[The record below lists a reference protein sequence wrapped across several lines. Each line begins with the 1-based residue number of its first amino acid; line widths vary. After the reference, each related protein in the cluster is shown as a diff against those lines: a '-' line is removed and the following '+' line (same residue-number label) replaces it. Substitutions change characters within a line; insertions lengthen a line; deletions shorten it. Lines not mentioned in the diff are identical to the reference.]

1 MGNGALVS
9 ILIPCYNHEKYVN
22 QALDSIMEDDYPN
35 KEIVIIND
43 GSGDNSGAV
52 IEKWINEN
60 ETKINVNYVS
70 RPNKGICA
78 TLNELVLMAKGEY
91 IILLASDD
99 MLCNNMIEKR
109 LSYLQRDMS
118 KKIVIGNTMV
128 IDKNN
133 NILSENS
140 LEFHKGN
147 ILDYKDKNTALKTL
161 LFGNWGYIGPVIFA
175 KKSLYND
182 IGLYK
187 DKLDIEDHYFF
198 LRVINDNSFIFS
210 DDIVAKYRIHNK
222 SLSHNLDNFQKNYIS
237 IIKSYI
243 SVYKYFDFKNKM
255 LLLKAI
261 YLKLKVLLIF
271 ELKKYIKKIYK

>member
-1 MGNGALVS
+1 MNTKPLIS
-9 ILIPCYNHEKYVN
+9 ILIPCYNHERYVN
-22 QALDSIMEDDYPN
+22 QTLDSVTEDEYPN

-43 GSGDNSGAV
+43 GSSDKSEAV
-52 IEKWINEN
+52 IEEWIKEH
-60 ETKINVNYVS
+60 EELININYVNRS
-70 RPNKGICA
+70 NKGVCA

-91 IILLASDD
+91 IVLLASDD